1 MNLSNIGYQFSTF
14 RPIDTAT
21 GQIIQRQTGVTHSA
35 NLSSIAT
42 RLIKQAAQCE
52 AYSGDFIISWDSFT
66 NKVKATLDLYPETG
80 FTQHE
85 FFGFRTMGVDHLK
98 FIQCRLGSDWN
109 IWREEYFSLYLLEFE
124 MTDNE
129 VIFTLYQA
137 V

>member
-1 MNLSNIGYQFSTF
+1 MNLSNIEYQSTTF

-21 GQIIQRQTGVTHSA
+21 GQIIQRQTGVTHNA

-42 RLIKQAAQCE
+42 LLIKQAAQCD
-52 AYSGDFIISWDSFT
+52 AYSSDFIISWNSFIDKMKT
-66 NKVKATLDLYPETG
+66 TLDLYPETG
-80 FTQHE
+80 FTRHE
-85 FFGFRTMGVDHLK
+85 FFGFRTMGIDHPN
-98 FIQCRLGSDWN
+98 FIQCRLGSDWS